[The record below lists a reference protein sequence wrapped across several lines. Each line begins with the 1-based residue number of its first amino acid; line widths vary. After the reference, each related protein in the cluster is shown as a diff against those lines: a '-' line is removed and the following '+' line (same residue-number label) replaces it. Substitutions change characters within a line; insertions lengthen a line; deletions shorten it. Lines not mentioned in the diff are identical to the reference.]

1 MDSERTDLLDRL
13 ERFYDAVP
21 RDAARVE
28 DHGDLV
34 LFVREGP
41 GWPFYARPRPTAGRS
56 PSLADLTAVR
66 TRQRELGL
74 PETLEWVHDLDP
86 ELLPVARS
94 AGLAVLEAPLM
105 VLDPAALPD
114 PATLLHRDCA
124 EDVSVRLLD
133 PADEDLADA
142 VAARRAVAAVGF
154 AAPGTARGGAGAAER
169 DAAMIGLDA
178 AAVDEERAKIA
189 DGTRLSALAGTAM
202 EGELASG
209 MAMRV
214 GDVAEIAGVAT
225 LPSARRRGLAAAVTA
240 TLAHALLADGTDL
253 VFLSAGNEE
262 IARVYLRV
270 GFHRVGT
277 ACVAEPAAVTT

>member
-28 DHGDLV
+28 DHGALV
-34 LFVREGP
+34 LFVREGT
-41 GWPFYARPRPTAGRS
+41 GWPFYARPRRGDARPPT
-56 PSLADLTAVR
+56 LADVTAVR
-66 TRQRELGL
+66 QRQRELGL
-74 PETLEWVHDLDP
+74 PEALEWVHDLNP

-114 PATLLHRDCA
+114 PATLLHP
-124 EDVSVRLLD
+124 EDADSVSLRLLD
-133 PADEDLADA
+133 PTDEDLGAA

-154 AAPGTARGGAGAAER
+154 AAPGTGWGEAGVTER
-169 DAAMIGLDA
+169 DAAMIGLDE
-178 AAVDEERAKIA
+178 AAVDEERASIA
-189 DGTRLSALAGTAM
+189 NGSRLSTLAGTRT
-202 EGELASG
+202 EGPLASG

-214 GDVAEIAGVAT
+214 DDVAEIAGVAT
-225 LPSARRRGLAAAVTA
+225 LPSARRRGLGAAVTA
-240 TLAHALLADGTDL
+240 TLARALLAHGTDL
-253 VFLSAGNEE
+253 VFLSAGSEE
-262 IARVYLRV
+262 IARVYLRA

-277 ACVAEPAAVTT
+277 ACVATPTPLYP

>member
-28 DHGDLV
+28 DHGSLV

-41 GWPFYARPRPTAGRS
+41 GWPFYARPRRDGTGSPT
-56 PSLADLTAVR
+56 LADVAAVR
-66 TRQRELGL
+66 ARQRELGL
-74 PETLEWVHDLDP
+74 PEALEWVHDLNP
-86 ELLPVARS
+86 ELLAVARS
-94 AGLAVLEAPLM
+94 AGLCVLEAPLL

-114 PATLLHRDCA
+114 PVTLLHPDTA
-124 EDVSVRLLD
+124 EGVSVRLLD
-133 PADEDLADA
+133 PADEDLGDA
-142 VAARRAVAAVGF
+142 VAARRAVAAVAF
-154 AAPGTARGGAGAAER
+154 AVPGTTRGEAGAAER
-169 DAAMIGLDA
+169 DAAMVGLDA
-178 AAVDEERAKIA
+178 AAVDEERARIA
-189 DGTRLSALAGTAM
+189 DGTRLSALAGAPE

-253 VFLSAGNEE
+253 VFLSAGSEE

-270 GFHRVGT
+270 GFRRVGT

>member
-21 RDAARVE
+21 RDAAHVE
-28 DHGDLV
+28 DHGALV
-34 LFVREGP
+34 LFVREGR
-41 GWPFYARPRPTAGRS
+41 GWPFYARPRRGAGRP
-56 PSLADLTAVR
+56 PSLAELTEVR
-66 TRQRELGL
+66 ARQRELGL
-74 PETLEWVHDLDP
+74 PEALEWVHDLNPD
-86 ELLPVARS
+86 LLPVARA

-114 PATLLHRDCA
+114 PVTLLHPEA
-124 EDVSVRLLD
+124 VAGVSVRLLGPTD
-133 PADEDLADA
+133 DDLGAA

-154 AAPGTARGGAGAAER
+154 AAPGTARGRSGAAER
-169 DAAMIGLDA
+169 DAAMIGLDE
-178 AAVDEERAKIA
+178 AAVDEERARIA
-189 DGTRLSALAGTAM
+189 NGSHLSVLAGTAT
-202 EGELASG
+202 EGPLASG

-225 LPSARRRGLAAAVTA
+225 LPSARRRGLGAAVTA
-240 TLAHALLADGTDL
+240 TLARALLADGTDL
-253 VFLSAGNEE
+253 VFLSAGSEE
-262 IARVYLRV
+262 IARVYLRA